1 MLVLALALL
10 VARGSKAGV
19 FPEPT
24 DLSAGASAAM
34 LALVGAAA
42 IGIERIIEMLWTTL
56 GQTTSNQRWPLNV
69 VGAEVSRLVSD
80 MNEDLKP
87 FLQKVQE
94 GIDEAGGAA
103 EAATERLRAAR
114 ETVDDITSR
123 ISELR
128 ALAPENPRTRE
139 AAAAASRGIGFLE
152 GAFPELQRHAQRFNE
167 AVGEADELL
176 NQVNDNPARRL
187 ISILVGSFLGL
198 LVAGILGLDL
208 IGAALGENPW
218 GIGGNQPWW
227 DNAFPN
233 LGAAVTGLV
242 MGLGATPTHEL
253 IKTLQ
258 ETKKNRKAA
267 NNAS

>member
-1 MLVLALALL
+1 MNGRAWVIVVGSMILVLILALL
-10 VARGSKAGV
+10 VALGSKVGS

-24 DLSAGASAAM
+24 DLSTDTSAAM

-42 IGIERIIEMLWTTL
+42 IDIERIIEMLWTTL
-56 GQTTSNQRWPLNV
+56 GQTTGNQRWPLNV

-94 GIDEAGGAA
+94 GIDEAGG
-103 EAATERLRAAR
+103 
-114 ETVDDITSR
+114 
-123 ISELR
+123 
-128 ALAPENPRTRE
+128 
-139 AAAAASRGIGFLE
+139 AAAASRGIGFLE

-208 IGAALGENPW
+208 MGATLGENPW
-218 GIGGNQPWW
+218 GIGDNQPWW

-253 IKTLQ
+253 IKMLQ
-258 ETKKNRKAA
+258 ETKKNRKAE